1 MPPTIKPPNRHAR
14 VEQAR
19 QTALPRKPIPVLLLL
34 ARAYVDSWDGLGPAG
49 TLAFGPGVD
58 LASAMER
65 LRRKLDAAE
74 PADFGGVVAKWAS
87 DHRARWVG

>member
-1 MPPTIKPPNRHAR
+1 MPSTTAINRHKR

-58 LASAMER
+58 RASAMER
-65 LRRKLDAAE
+65 LRRKLDAGE
-74 PADFGGVVAKWAS
+74 PADFAGVVAKWAA
-87 DHRARWVG
+87 DHRARWIG